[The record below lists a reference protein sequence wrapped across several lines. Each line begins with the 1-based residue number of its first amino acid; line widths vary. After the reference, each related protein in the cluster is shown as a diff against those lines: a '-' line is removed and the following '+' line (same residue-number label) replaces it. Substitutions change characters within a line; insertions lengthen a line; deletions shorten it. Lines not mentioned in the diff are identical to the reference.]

1 VSMHESDL
9 ARRLEAVAPTGPNPA
24 LRQRVLAAATVELGR
39 PVHGLDRL
47 LARKLPW
54 IVGLLTLTGL
64 ALWIGLQEAAA
75 GRLRAERRE
84 VAPPRERSQERAV
97 TELAGMDGEPAAAGS
112 LGRRPPGATGP
123 LFGPRDVRRWL
134 EDPRRGD
141 FR

>member
-1 VSMHESDL
+1 MHESDL
-9 ARRLEAVAPTGPNPA
+9 TRRLEAATPSGPDPA
-24 LRQRVLAAATVELGR
+24 LRQRVLAVATIELGR

-84 VAPPRERSQERAV
+84 VAPPKRSPERAV
-97 TELAGMDGEPAAAGS
+97 TELAGMDGDPAAAGS
-112 LGRRPPGATGP
+112 LERRPPGTTGP